1 MKQGIFQRFG
11 RRSAA
16 TAITAGTLV
25 LVLVLNLLFSLL
37 FSATKRYTDMTGEEM
52 YTLSDGAEYLLKST
66 IDDVND
72 ERPKEDPVQ
81 VDIIFCADPDML
93 CSNELTRYIYYTALQ
108 MERVR
113 PASVKVST
121 VDVWKNPSA
130 VDAYRVDSHS
140 SIYQSNIII
149 ASGTEFRLY
158 SPAAFYRWDNTGY
171 YGEQVFL
178 QGILAVT
185 QAESPICAL
194 TVGHGEPF
202 ETEEGKEQYSTFL
215 SIIEASGYEVC
226 TVDLSK
232 EEIPEN
238 CRLIITFDPQRD
250 FLSSFMQDN
259 TVSEVKKLD
268 AYLSE
273 DNAYMVFADADTP
286 YLPNLETYLEEWG
299 ITFGRYAGTDADGQE
314 WEGRLQLSDPDNRIN
329 ADGSFFYGEYES
341 ASIGGGIT
349 KDMREQGGS
358 PKVVFGN
365 ATEIAYSPLYQQAY
379 ELADEDTGEGAYTY
393 AFFHSNG
400 HTREMFDLFRTG
412 GSSLAYAN
420 NANGLLTD
428 ASGNPVIADTYGS
441 YRLMTVTMET
451 RFVSEGNGMI
461 SNINNATY
469 VCAASSTAFASNE
482 ALSSNA
488 YGNTDA
494 LLSLLR
500 TIGLDLQPVG
510 ISIKPMAFTEIGSD
524 GSSDDFAEYYSASLI
539 TAWTT
544 ALMLIPA
551 VAFCTA
557 GCVILIRRRMR

>member
-1 MKQGIFQRFG
+1 MKNGTFQRLG
-11 RRSAA
+11 HRSVA

-25 LVLVLNLLFSLL
+25 LVLLFNILFSLF
-37 FSATKRYTDMTGEEM
+37 FSATRRYTDMTGEEM
-52 YTLSDGAEYLLKST
+52 YTLSDGAEHLLTST
-66 IDDVND
+66 LDGIN
-72 ERPKEDPVQ
+72 EARPKDDPVE
-81 VDIIFCADPDML
+81 VEIIFCADPDML
-93 CSNELTRYIYYTALQ
+93 CANELTRYIYYTALQ

-113 PASVKVST
+113 PESVKVST

-140 SIYQSNIII
+140 AIYQSNIII

-158 SPAAFYRWDNTGY
+158 SPSVFYRWDNTGY

-202 ETEEGKEQYSTFL
+202 EDQEGMEQYSAFL
-215 SIIEASGYEVC
+215 SIIEASGYEVQ
-226 TVDLSK
+226 TLDLSK
-232 EEIPEN
+232 DEIPEN
-238 CRLIITFDPQRD
+238 CRLIITFDPQKD
-250 FLSSFMQDN
+250 FVSSFMADSDI
-259 TVSEVKKLD
+259 SEIKKLD

-299 ITFGRYAGTDADGQE
+299 ITFSRYVGTDADGDA
-314 WEGRLQLSDPDNRIN
+314 WEGRFQLSDADNRIN

-341 ASIGGGIT
+341 ESIGGGIT
-349 KDMREQGGS
+349 KDMQEQGGS

-365 ATEIAYSPLYQQAY
+365 AAGIAYSPLYQQAY
-379 ELADEDTGEGAYTY
+379 ELADEDAGTGAYTY
-393 AFFHSNG
+393 AFNNSNG
-400 HTREMFDLFRTG
+400 HSREMFDIFRASE
-412 GSSLAYAN
+412 SSLAYATN
-420 NANGLLTD
+420 EDGLLTD
-428 ASGNPVIADTYGS
+428 ANGDPVKADTLGS
-441 YRLMTVTMET
+441 YRLMTLTMET
-451 RFVSEGNGMI
+451 RYVSEGNGMI

-469 VCAASSTAFASNE
+469 VCAASSVAFASNE

-510 ISIKPMAFTEIGSD
+510 ITIKPMAFEEIGSD
-524 GSSDDFAEYYSASLI
+524 GSSEDFADYYSASLI

-544 ALMLIPA
+544 ALMVIPA
-551 VAFCTA
+551 VVFCAA